1 MTVTPEPQ
9 LKKRRMSDSE
19 EQLPAPVSQLLI
31 KRLSDKARLPTR
43 GSLLAAGYDLY
54 SAEKKTIPA
63 RGKALVD
70 TQLSIAVPAGTYGRV
85 APRSGLAS
93 KFMIDTGAGVIDADY
108 RGVVFILLFNLSDK
122 DFEVQEGDRIAQLII
137 EKICNPEVLE
147 VDNLDE
153 TFRGANGFGSTG
165 GHSQLTSP

>member
-1 MTVTPEPQ
+1 MAVDLEPQ
-9 LKKRRMSDSE
+9 PKKRRISDLE
-19 EQLPAPVSQLLI
+19 EHLLAPVSQLLI
-31 KRLSDKARLPTR
+31 KRLSDKATLPTR

-108 RGVVFILLFNLSDK
+108 RGVVFVLLFNLSDK

-137 EKICNPEVLE
+137 EKICTPEVLE
-147 VDNLDE
+147 VDNLNE
-153 TFRGANGFGSTG
+153 TLRGANGFGSTG
-165 GHSQLTSP
+165 GHSQLTTS